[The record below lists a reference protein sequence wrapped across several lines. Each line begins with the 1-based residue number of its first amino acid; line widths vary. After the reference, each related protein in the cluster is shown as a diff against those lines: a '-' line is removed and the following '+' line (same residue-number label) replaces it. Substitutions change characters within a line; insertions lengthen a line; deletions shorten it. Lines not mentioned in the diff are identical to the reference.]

1 MKKAEAWKITS
12 NLLVYC
18 KEFTI
23 HMETNVFTE
32 ENCEK
37 MYLGTDDWQARKN
50 NWKLHLRFQVSLM
63 YEVIAEMEE
72 VVKADRG
79 FSNNRL
85 HFVHNDLK
93 VLVDFGGEGIFSKQ
107 L

>member
-12 NLLVYC
+12 NLLVYY

-37 MYLGTDDWQARKN
+37 MYLGTDD
-50 NWKLHLRFQVSLM
+50 
-63 YEVIAEMEE
+63 
-72 VVKADRG
+72 
-79 FSNNRL
+79 
-85 HFVHNDLK
+85 
-93 VLVDFGGEGIFSKQ
+93 
-107 L
+107 

>member
-50 NWKLHLRFQVSLM
+50 N
-63 YEVIAEMEE
+63 
-72 VVKADRG
+72 
-79 FSNNRL
+79 
-85 HFVHNDLK
+85 
-93 VLVDFGGEGIFSKQ
+93 
-107 L
+107 

>member
-23 HMETNVFTE
+23 HMDTNVFTE

-37 MYLGTDDWQARKN
+37 MYLGTDD
-50 NWKLHLRFQVSLM
+50 
-63 YEVIAEMEE
+63 
-72 VVKADRG
+72 
-79 FSNNRL
+79 
-85 HFVHNDLK
+85 
-93 VLVDFGGEGIFSKQ
+93 
-107 L
+107 